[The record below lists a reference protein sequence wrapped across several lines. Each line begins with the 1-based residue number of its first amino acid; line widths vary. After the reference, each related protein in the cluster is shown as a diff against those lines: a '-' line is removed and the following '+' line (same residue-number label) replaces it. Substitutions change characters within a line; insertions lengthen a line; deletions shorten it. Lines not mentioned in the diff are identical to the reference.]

1 MDSSLAPEQV
11 ANILETQIPTL
22 SLLDSDSNGITF
34 QYQTEDILVDGIIQ
48 RWQGTESH
56 IEIVA
61 ELNQALLSNT
71 ERNTV
76 IGIVVGGAVIISYFI
91 VQLLLNAECLT
102 RDVYDVCREYS
113 SESTYLTIAFI
124 VMWFGVLGFIWA
136 MRKYDPKIARRWQTQ
151 QQLAV
156 VIEEIFDHIQQQD
169 IDSHTIN
176 SLLVE
181 DSANEIQI
189 NEAKRVSSSND

>member
-22 SLLDSDSNGITF
+22 SLLDADSNRITF
-34 QYQTEDILVDGIIQ
+34 QHQVEDILIEGIIQ

-61 ELNQALLSNT
+61 EVSQALLSNK

-76 IGIVVGGAVIISYFI
+76 IGLVVGGAVIISYFI
-91 VQLLLNAECLT
+91 VQFLIFLVLWL
-102 RDVYDVCREYS
+102 
-113 SESTYLTIAFI
+113 
-124 VMWFGVLGFIWA
+124 GVLGFIWA
-136 MRKYDPKIARRWQTQ
+136 MRKYDPKIAKRWQVQ

-156 VIEEIFDHIQQQD
+156 VTEEIFDHIQQQD
-169 IDSHTIN
+169 IDSHIVSN
-176 SLLVE
+176 ISVE
-181 DSANEIQI
+181 NDADDIQI
-189 NEAKRVSSSND
+189 NQVKRASSSND